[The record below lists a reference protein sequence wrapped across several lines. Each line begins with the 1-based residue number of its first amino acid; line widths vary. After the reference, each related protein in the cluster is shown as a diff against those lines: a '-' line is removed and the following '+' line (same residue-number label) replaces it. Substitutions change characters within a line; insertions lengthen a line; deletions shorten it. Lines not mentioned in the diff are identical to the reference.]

1 MDSSRYEQ
9 VEKLEQLT
17 VLNEGFD
24 VHVEAACAPTG
35 YGVDTQ
41 EDLDKVREELGL

>member
-1 MDSSRYEQ
+1 

-24 VHVEAACAPTG
+24 IHVAPTCEATG
-35 YGVDTQ
+35 FGVDTAK
-41 EDLDKVREELGL
+41 DLEKVREALQ

>member
-1 MDSSRYEQ
+1 MNNSDYEQ

-24 VHVEAACAPTG
+24 IHVALACAPTG
-35 YGVDTQ
+35 FGVDTAQ
-41 EDLDKVREELGL
+41 DLEKVRKVLQ